1 MFFFQAGAR
10 GTITCGKHN
19 NASTYK
25 VSHTVVVVLNPVR
38 GHTKTINKN
47 KDKEQYLVEN
57 VLVLTYATKLFIGA
71 SINGSNKHKKKI
83 RSSSNNQ
90 HVHTEVR
97 SVVSGSPWLI
107 TWLNGPGFNSCFT
120 SPNGPSGLINPQ
132 HIESDCSNV
141 AIPRFL
147 KAGQTIKQ
155 TNINIPGSCISNI
168 QISLI
173 FPY

>member
-1 MFFFQAGAR
+1 MLG
-10 GTITCGKHN
+10 
-19 NASTYK
+19 
-25 VSHTVVVVLNPVR
+25 HTKSLVLCYYSKTPPLNPVGGTALKKNFFGSPTCLRFTKATYTKHFIR
-38 GHTKTINKN
+38 GSN
-47 KDKEQYLVEN
+47 
-57 VLVLTYATKLFIGA
+57 
-71 SINGSNKHKKKI
+71 NGSNKHKKKI

-90 HVHTEVR
+90 HVCIECIVVR

-141 AIPRFL
+141 AFPRFL
-147 KAGQTIKQ
+147 TGDQTIKQ
-155 TNINIPGSCISNI
+155 TNINKPGSCIGNI

-173 FPY
+173 FPYLC